1 MGTKGK
7 KPLSSIEK
15 RQRRLMGE
23 ESRSERRG
31 RRSGGRESRGSVA
44 SSTSV
49 KVDHSIYRRIKN
61 EIANI
66 DVITPYVVASRFD
79 ITLTAAK
86 SVLRLLESEGVVRL
100 YDKSRRLSI
109 YLPVRS
115 GGGTS
120 AS

>member
-23 ESRSERRG
+23 ESRSERKSRK
-31 RRSGGRESRGSVA
+31 GRESSRGSVA
-44 SSTSV
+44 SATSV
-49 KVDHSIYRRIKN
+49 KIDQSTYRRVKN
-61 EIANI
+61 EISNI
-66 DVITPYVVASRFD
+66 DVITPYVIASRFD

-86 SVLRLLESEGVVRL
+86 SILRMLESEGVIRL

-109 YLPVRS
+109 YLPASV
-115 GGGTS
+115 GGS
-120 AS
+120 S